1 MTITFITSFTH
12 YGSGDAGDDRDGDSL
27 LFYLA
32 RTCIQGAISTHTLP
46 PVSSASNL
54 LYWYFVQ
61 YFMKNLPPS
70 NCLRYWDL
78 ADHIRIND
86 AIALWCGVE
95 PAQLASLN
103 FETQCMSAKRAA
115 LVAALRFARLEY
127 EDLGIVTARGQVF
140 KGAPIDE
147 LLDKDRL
154 VINKASLRR
163 WFEQLPFEDRP
174 AFLFDEARQPVLP
187 DGSDAAEMNS
197 LKALALMATLLAQSS
212 AKYRTGDRP
221 NSDAIGKAVLEAAN
235 EYMPS
240 NTRGL
245 HALHKKIAEALKT
258 FGPEIKIHRT

>member
-1 MTITFITSFTH
+1 MNK
-12 YGSGDAGDDRDGDSL
+12 
-27 LFYLA
+27 
-32 RTCIQGAISTHTLP
+32 STAPT
-46 PVSSASNL
+46 
-54 LYWYFVQ
+54 
-61 YFMKNLPPS
+61 

-115 LVAALRFARLEY
+115 LVAALRSERLEY
-127 EDLGIVTARGQVF
+127 EDLGIVTPRGQVF

-174 AFLFDEARQPVLP
+174 AFLFDEARQAVLP
-187 DGSDAAEMNS
+187 DGSDVAEMNS
-197 LKALALMATLLAQSS
+197 LKAIAVMGHLLAIS
-212 AKYRTGDRP
+212 AGKYRAGERP
-221 NSDAIGKAVLEAAN
+221 NAQAIGESVNEAAQAFFG
-235 EYMPS
+235 S
-240 NTRGL
+240 DLRGY
-245 HALHKKIAEALKT
+245 ASFHKKLGSALRN
-258 FGPEIKIHRT
+258 FSDELPARFREN